1 MVEHLV
7 YPARRK
13 ALGVG
18 EPKEVVAGRA
28 ARVQRPRVEKGPDPA
43 QGVAQ
48 RRIRLPVDQGPA
60 FVGGIEPQDYS
71 YGGGLACP
79 IRSDEP
85 GHLPSATL
93 NEILSRAT
101 AGPKRLRR
109 PVTSMV

>member
-1 MVEHLV
+1 MGEHLV

-13 ALGVG
+13 ALRVG

-28 ARVQRPRVEKGPDPA
+28 ARVQRPGVEKGPDTA

-48 RRIRLPVDQGPA
+48 RGIRLPIDQRTA

-71 YGGGLACP
+71 YSGGLACP

-85 GHLPSATL
+85 GHLPQRNA
-93 NEILSRAT
+93 ERDPIKGDSRPEAL
-101 AGPKRLRR
+101 A
-109 PVTSMV
+109 